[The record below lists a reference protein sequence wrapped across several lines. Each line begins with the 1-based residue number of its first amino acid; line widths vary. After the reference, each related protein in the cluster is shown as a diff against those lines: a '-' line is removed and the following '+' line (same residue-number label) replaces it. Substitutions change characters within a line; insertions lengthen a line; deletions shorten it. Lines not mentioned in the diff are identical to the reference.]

1 MNAHLRNY
9 LSCFGPQFVRGIAV
23 LAAKAKFDRAEF
35 RKSVRPLPNFF
46 EVARAEAPKTPA
58 SRSLT
63 RAVWSAIVIAWILS
77 IVVIAFIRLMWWQI
91 GLLIVIVSIP
101 APQILLWVAALC
113 LPKPSK

>member
-1 MNAHLRNY
+1 MRNY

-23 LAAKAKFDRAEF
+23 LGARADYDRARF
-35 RKSVRPLPNFF
+35 WKSVRPLPNFF
-46 EVARAEAPKTPA
+46 EVARSETPKSSA

-77 IVVIAFIRLMWWQI
+77 IVVVAFIRLTWWQI